1 MIKIKAETQNMRLK
15 DNTKYWVAC
24 IVMILAAMVQCY
36 RTVHDLHWGGEPD
49 FDRDI
54 AYIRTTL
61 SGHYGQDANYAGEYM
76 WYNPLLFL
84 SETLIVKLTGLPIN
98 IAVIRAGAFLNVLGP
113 VFFFLMVAKLF
124 DYKAALAA
132 LLSFLFLA
140 AGNLPCWGG
149 ATYSPWLISD
159 SFVQFLFYINIILCY
174 QACSTQQMRWF
185 ILLGAS
191 IGITFLG
198 HSAPAILIILIMV
211 VLQLQNVFSAIR
223 QKEYKVITRYV
234 LQGVVTVIPFILC
247 AFPFLYFVWGKY
259 DFHFV
264 NRAIL
269 ECAPGIFARKESARL
284 VEANITFSLL
294 IALIGVVW
302 FYLKYDNK
310 LIRRIVFSWLVIT
323 AFMYVYESLV
333 PTLDRLGNIHLP
345 DTIPAFHYFFYLKVL
360 QSVFFAFGFIFILQ
374 QASVWL
380 TKVAKK
386 EIYLTHSAGLF
397 VGAVLLYAACYYPIY
412 VQRADFMEA
421 RKDAIAKGSETD
433 KIEIYNFISK
443 NVPLNKVLLCEH
455 DLSLFPVMP
464 TAIKMVS
471 VETFF
476 SNPYISYDKR
486 ETDRNTM
493 LNYLIT
499 NKPGDA
505 AKLFNE
511 YGVSLV
517 LLTKKDYAK
526 YKTPRFATDKLLFK
540 NDSFT
545 LISLELKKDS
555 LMRNKSMAFT
565 PGKPQ

>member
-1 MIKIKAETQNMRLK
+1 MRLK
-15 DNTKYWVAC
+15 DNTQYWIAC

-36 RTVHDLHWGGEPD
+36 RTVHDLHWASEPD

-54 AYIRTTL
+54 AYIRTAL
-61 SGHYGQDANYAGEYM
+61 NGHYGQDANYAGEYM

-98 IAVIRAGAFLNVLGP
+98 IVVARAGAFLNILGP

-174 QACSTQQMRWF
+174 QAYSTQEMRWF

-191 IGITFLG
+191 IGVTFLG
-198 HSAPAILIILIMV
+198 HSAPTILIILIMV
-211 VLQLQNVFSAIR
+211 VLQSQNIVSAIK
-223 QKEYKVITRYV
+223 QKQYKAITRYV
-234 LQGVVTVIPFILC
+234 LQGVITAIPFLLC

-269 ECAPGIFARKESARL
+269 ECAPGIFARKESAKL
-284 VEANITFSLL
+284 LEANITFSLL
-294 IALIGVVW
+294 IAVIGLYW
-302 FYLKYDNK
+302 FYKKYRNK
-310 LIRRIVFSWLVIT
+310 LVRRIIFSWLVIT
-323 AFMYVYESLV
+323 VVMYLYESAV
-333 PTLDRLGNIHLP
+333 PTIDRLAKIHLP

-360 QSVFFAFGFIFILQ
+360 QSVFFAFGFICILQ
-374 QASVWL
+374 QLSVWL
-380 TKVAKK
+380 IKYAKRK
-386 EIYLTHSAGLF
+386 IYFTHSTGLF
-397 VGAVLLYAACYYPIY
+397 VGAVVLYAIIYYPIY
-412 VQRADFMEA
+412 IHRADFSEA
-421 RKDAIAKGSETD
+421 RAEAIAKGKEND
-433 KIEIYNFISK
+433 KIEIYHFIEK
-443 NVPLNKVLLCEH
+443 NVPLNNVLLCEH

-476 SNPYISYDKR
+476 SNPYISYDRR
-486 ETDRNTM
+486 EADRDSM
-493 LNYLIT
+493 LSYLS
-499 NKPGDA
+499 NFRPANAG
-505 AKLFNE
+505 KLFNN
-511 YGVSLV
+511 YKVSVV
-517 LLTKKDYAK
+517 LLTNKDYAK
-526 YKTPRFATDKLLFK
+526 YKTPSFATNKVLFR

-545 LISLELKKDS
+545 LMSFNLKKDS
-555 LMRNKSMAFT
+555 LAKSY
-565 PGKPQ
+565 

>member
-1 MIKIKAETQNMRLK
+1 MIKIKAEAQNMRLK
-15 DNTKYWVAC
+15 DNTIYWIAC
-24 IVMILAAMVQCY
+24 IVMIAAALVQCY
-36 RTVHDLHWGGEPD
+36 RTIHDLHWASEPD

-54 AYIRTTL
+54 AYIRTAL

-98 IAVIRAGAFLNVLGP
+98 VVVARAGAFLNILGP

-159 SFVQFLFYINIILCY
+159 SFVQFLFYINVILCY
-174 QACSTQQMRWF
+174 QAYSTQEMRWF

-198 HSAPAILIILIMV
+198 HSAPTILIIMIMI
-211 VLQLQNVFSAIR
+211 VLQLQNIIAAIK
-223 QKEYKVITRYV
+223 QKEYKAITRYV
-234 LQGVVTVIPFILC
+234 LQGVVTAIPFLLC

-284 VEANITFSLL
+284 LEANITFSLL
-294 IALIGVVW
+294 IAVIGLVW
-302 FYLKYDNK
+302 FYRKYENK
-310 LIRRIVFSWLVIT
+310 LIRRIVFSWLAIT
-323 AFMYVYESLV
+323 MFMYIYESIV
-333 PTLDRLGNIHLP
+333 PTLDKMDNIHLP

-360 QSVFFAFGFIFILQ
+360 QSIFFAFGFIFLLQ
-374 QASVWL
+374 KLSVWFS
-380 TKVAKK
+380 KVAKRK
-386 EIYLTHSAGLF
+386 IYFTHSAMLF
-397 VGAVLLYAACYYPIY
+397 IGAVLLYAIVYYPVY
-412 VQRADFMEA
+412 MHRADFSEA
-421 RKDAIAKGSETD
+421 RKEAIAKGNEVD
-433 KIEIYNFISK
+433 KIQIYNFIDK
-443 NVPLNKVLLCEH
+443 NVPLNNVLLCEH

-476 SNPYISYDKR
+476 SNPYISYTRR
-486 ETDRNTM
+486 EADRDSM
-493 LNYLIT
+493 LNYLST
-499 NKPGDA
+499 ARPASA
-505 AKLFNE
+505 AKLFNN
-511 YGVSLV
+511 YKVSIV
-517 LLTKKDYAK
+517 LLTNKDYAK
-526 YKTPRFATDKLLFK
+526 YKTPSFATDKVLFK

-545 LISLELKKDS
+545 LMSLDLKKDS
-555 LMRNKSMAFT
+555 LTRN
-565 PGKPQ
+565 